1 MRSIMASFHIGQKPV
16 LLGSIAAG
24 LAAMAYGSS
33 QFLARYLVTE
43 QAPPLVVATFAL
55 MAGMMIL
62 ASVSAKGLL
71 QDRRAPRRS
80 FLFMALAGLSAS
92 AGVAFNFSALGL
104 APVVVVAP
112 VTSVTPLISLGLA
125 HIFLQRLERI
135 TLRIWMGAALVV
147 AGVIL
152 ITLGAA

>member
-1 MRSIMASFHIGQKPV
+1 MRSIIASLRIGQRPV
-16 LLGSIAAG
+16 LLGSMAAG
-24 LAAMAYGSS
+24 LAAVAYGSS

-62 ASVSAKGLL
+62 ASVSARGLL
-71 QDRRAPRRS
+71 QDRRASRRS

-92 AGVAFNFSALGL
+92 AGVAFNFSALSL

-112 VTSVTPLISLGLA
+112 VTSITPLVSLGLA
-125 HIFLQRLERI
+125 HIFLQRQERI
-135 TLRIWMGAALVV
+135 TPRIWAGAALVV
-147 AGVIL
+147 VGVIL